1 MMIEYTDSLDGITP
15 DMLKGFFR
23 GWKSPHTP
31 ETHLQILRGSSHVVT
46 ARDSA
51 RRKVVG
57 YVTAL
62 SDGKQA
68 AFISLLEVL
77 PDYQRR
83 GIGTELM
90 SRMLKTL
97 DQIPAIDLMCDH
109 QLQKFYSRFGMQ
121 HSVGMVI
128 RNY

>member
-1 MMIEYTDSLDGITP
+1 M
-15 DMLKGFFR
+15 
-23 GWKSPHTP
+23 
-31 ETHLQILRGSSHVVT
+31 T

-68 AFISLLEVL
+68 AFIPLLEVL

-90 SRMLKTL
+90 NRMLKTL
-97 DQIPAIDLMCDH
+97 DHIPAIDLMCDR
-109 QLQKFYSRFGMQ
+109 QLQKFYSGFGMQ